1 MLKEVENFLM
11 SLEDALPV
19 FLILFSSSITL
30 DRKGCYQNNLQIVF
44 FFHGIIFM
52 HKLTEK
58 NFCNKQPHSIN
69 ETPPYYTARMV
80 FWANNLY
87 TFPTIYIGCLNEMFQ
102 PHLISSQ
109 SFKRKCLIFV

>member
-44 FFHGIIFM
+44 FF
-52 HKLTEK
+52 
-58 NFCNKQPHSIN
+58 SW
-69 ETPPYYTARMV
+69 YYFYAQV
-80 FWANNLY
+80 D
-87 TFPTIYIGCLNEMFQ
+87 
-102 PHLISSQ
+102 
-109 SFKRKCLIFV
+109 RKEFLQ